1 MTRYRVTAP
10 KTEPHASMA
19 DVQLSLPG
27 FDAVPLPTDGLFF
40 ALFPDARNA
49 TRIER
54 IAHRVCGMQRRGQPG
69 SQPDSRPGASAPV
82 PLGPD
87 RYHVTLHHLGN
98 YVGGLPHATVAR
110 AIRAASAIRT
120 NAFAVA
126 FDRVEDFRGRP
137 LVLRAHEG
145 ALALQEFRFALG
157 KALESAGFAGRAR
170 APFTPHVTLA
180 YREPV
185 DVKRRF
191 IERLDETETI
201 SWTVRDFVLV
211 HSLLGRTRHIAL
223 ARWPLASN

>member
-1 MTRYRVTAP
+1 
-10 KTEPHASMA
+10 MA

-54 IAHRVCGMQRRGQPG
+54 IAHRICSMQPG
-69 SQPDSRPGASAPV
+69 TSAPV

-98 YVGGLPHATVAR
+98 YAGGLPQATVAR
-110 AIRAASAIRT
+110 AIRAASTLRT

-126 FDRVEDFRGRP
+126 FDRAEDFRGRP

-145 ALALQEFRFALG
+145 ALALMEFRFALG
-157 KALESAGFAGRAR
+157 KALESAGFAGRTR
-170 APFTPHVTLA
+170 VPFSPHVTLA

-185 DVKRRF
+185 DAKRRF
-191 IERLDETETI
+191 IERLDENEMV
-201 SWTVRDFVLV
+201 SWTVHDFVLV

-223 ARWPLASN
+223 ARWPLTSG

>member
-1 MTRYRVTAP
+1 
-10 KTEPHASMA
+10 MA

-40 ALFPDARNA
+40 ALFPDVRSAG
-49 TRIER
+49 RIDR
-54 IAHRVCGMQRRGQPG
+54 IAHRVCGMQRDVRRDVQRGM
-69 SQPDSRPGASAPV
+69 RPGTSAPV

-98 YVGGLPHATVAR
+98 YAGGLPQATVAR
-110 AIRAASAIRT
+110 AIRAASTVRM

-126 FDRVEDFRGRP
+126 FDRAEDFRGRP

-145 ALALQEFRFALG
+145 ALALMEFRFALG
-157 KALESAGFAGRAR
+157 KALETAGFAGRTR
-170 APFTPHVTLA
+170 APFTPHITLA
-180 YREPV
+180 YRDPARDPA

-191 IERLDETETI
+191 IERLDETESV
-201 SWTVRDFVLV
+201 SWTVCDFVLV

-223 ARWPLASN
+223 ARWPLASG

>member
-1 MTRYRVTAP
+1 MTRYRVIAP

-49 TRIER
+49 ARIER
-54 IAHRVCGMQRRGQPG
+54 IAHRVCGMQPG
-69 SQPDSRPGASAPV
+69 SQSGSQSGASAPV

-98 YVGGLPHATVAR
+98 YVGGLPHAAVAR

-120 NAFAVA
+120 KAFAVA

-145 ALALQEFRFALG
+145 ALALLEFRFALG

-170 APFTPHVTLA
+170 VPFTPHVTLA

-191 IERLDETETI
+191 SERLDETETI

-223 ARWPLASN
+223 ARWPLASG

>member
-1 MTRYRVTAP
+1 
-10 KTEPHASMA
+10 MA

-40 ALFPDARNA
+40 ALFPDARSA
-49 TRIER
+49 SRIDG
-54 IAHRVCGMQRRGQPG
+54 IAHRVCGMQHGMER
-69 SQPDSRPGASAPV
+69 GASTPV

-98 YVGGLPHATVAR
+98 YAGGLPQAMVAR
-110 AIRAASAIRT
+110 AIRAASTVRV

-126 FDRVEDFRGRP
+126 FDRAENFRGRP

-145 ALALQEFRFALG
+145 ALALMAFRLALG
-157 KALESAGFAGRAR
+157 KALETAGFAGRTR

-180 YREPV
+180 YREPA
-185 DVKRRF
+185 DAKRRV
-191 IERLDETETI
+191 IERLDETETV

-223 ARWPLASN
+223 ARWSLASG